1 MPGTEKMLP
10 VDERQVCWQHSHPS
24 LTLDFMLS
32 KQGHSVHDTGR
43 GDSIVLVFVFFFN
56 QLQ

>member
-43 GDSIVLVFVFFFN
+43 GDSIVLVFVFFF
-56 QLQ
+56 